1 MGWGYNS
8 ITESNNT
15 LYYNQ
20 AGSYTVFTL
29 TPTAAKPNFSIN
41 FVDSWL
47 WNDRNSSKD
56 RNTALIAITT
66 STQIPAFKAYTSKEN
81 IYIEYASKQ
90 ELKRALLDRTSGK
103 NILLSPSG
111 SNSMQFGLK
120 AVGWDRNKILFTL
133 ETSDMEEFVKEV
145 ELRQI
150 EVNSIPEI
158 SGENPILVWL
168 TVKQPH
174 LWGDE

>member
-1 MGWGYNS
+1 
-8 ITESNNT
+8 
-15 LYYNQ
+15 
-20 AGSYTVFTL
+20 
-29 TPTAAKPNFSIN
+29 
-41 FVDSWL
+41 
-47 WNDRNSSKD
+47 
-56 RNTALIAITT
+56 
-66 STQIPAFKAYTSKEN
+66 
-81 IYIEYASKQ
+81 
-90 ELKRALLDRTSGK
+90 
-103 NILLSPSG
+103 
-111 SNSMQFGLK
+111 MQFGLK
-120 AVGWDRNKILFTL
+120 AVGWDINKILFTL